1 MLSYLDYLSIWIT
14 KITIRRLKETM
25 RKDEDN
31 GKIMNK
37 TKITSEQRRERV
49 RCMERVTWK
58 QTWPYGKQTANGNLL
73 YDSGNANRDSVTI
86 YKGGMGRE
94 CPEGGACVSLWLLL
108 VDVWQKTAK
117 LSKAIILQ
125 LKNIVAK
132 TPTKRQTKKK
142 KRVRKYNIRGM
153 ESR

>member
-1 MLSYLDYLSIWIT
+1 
-14 KITIRRLKETM
+14 
-25 RKDEDN
+25 
-31 GKIMNK
+31 
-37 TKITSEQRRERV
+37 
-49 RCMERVTWK
+49 MERVTWK

-94 CPEGGACVSLWLLL
+94 GPEGGACVSLWLLL